1 MAAIVDFGI
10 TLVLLVGVYVGI
22 AAIRFILDPQTFHF
36 PRPAPVVSGSVW
48 IVLATLYLAVCWT
61 TLGRTVG
68 QQLAGLRVL
77 DRHGALIGLGGALL
91 RALLCV
97 SFPVGLLWCAVSR
110 RNASVQDLLVRTSV
124 VYVWRP
130 VPSLGLVQSDQ
141 DALRVRVDVA
151 AAVADEPEDRHPEP
165 LAGFHRE

>member
-10 TLVLLVGVYVGI
+10 TLVLLVCVYVGL

-36 PRPAPVVSGSVW
+36 PRPAPIVSGSVW
-48 IVLATLYLAVCWT
+48 IVLATLYLAIWT
-61 TLGRTVG
+61 TSGHTVG

-77 DRHGALIGLGGALL
+77 DRHGALIGPGGALL

-130 VPSLGLVQSDQ
+130 VPSLGSARSDQ

-151 AAVADEPEDRHPEP
+151 AAFADEPEDRRSPP
-165 LAGFHRE
+165 RAV